1 MTLIDPVWLAER
13 LGRVAILDASWHMP
27 DTGRDPA
34 AEFAEGHIPG
44 AQRFDIDT
52 IADTESPLPHTLP
65 SPERFSELV
74 GALGIDNATEVVV
87 YEAGPVF
94 SAPRAW
100 WMFRVMGHD
109 AKILDG
115 GFARWRAE
123 GFATET
129 GPAAPVT
136 PARFTARFDPNL
148 YADAETVARTL
159 ENGGNVLDARG
170 APRFAG
176 SVPEPRPGLRA
187 GHMPGARNLPYATL
201 VAEDGTLKKGDALKA
216 AIDTAGMDPARPVV
230 TSCGSGVTAAILA
243 LALSE
248 IGVPARVYDGSWT
261 EWGGDLARP
270 VATGAPGTASE
281 R

>member
-1 MTLIDPVWLAER
+1 MTLVDPVWLAGR

-34 AEFAEGHIPG
+34 AEFRDGHIPG
-44 AQRFDIDT
+44 ARRFDIDV

-65 SPERFSELV
+65 APERFAELV
-74 GALGIDNATEVVV
+74 GALGIGNGTEVVV

-115 GFARWRAE
+115 GLARWRDE
-123 GFATET
+123 GFAIET
-129 GPAAPVT
+129 GAAAPVV
-136 PARFTARFDPNL
+136 PAQFSARFDQNL
-148 YADAETVARTL
+148 YADADAVAQTL
-159 ENGGNVLDARG
+159 AGGGNVLDARG

-176 SVPEPRPGLRA
+176 AVPEPRPGLRA
-187 GHMPGARNLPYATL
+187 GHMPGAKNLPYASL
-201 VAEDGTLKKGDALKA
+201 VAADGTLKKGAALKA
-216 AIDTAGMDPARPVV
+216 AIDTAGIDPAQPVV
-230 TSCGSGVTAAILA
+230 TSCGSGVTAAILS

-248 IGVPARVYDGSWT
+248 IGVPSRVYDGSWT
-261 EWGGDLARP
+261 EWGGDPSRP
-270 VATGAPGTASE
+270 VETMAPPESQT
-281 R
+281 